1 MSITVSNLTEASA
14 LLRTIKKRDILDVR
28 AIDLDLVLIL
38 ENGHKLIISRGAA
51 AAANTPQLTLEFADG
66 DVALG
71 EVFEKLNHI
80 EVPPDTPPA
89 ATLTPQEIKRYG
101 IKRVVKGKT
110 TKNDENTDEQ
120 QTASKPETT
129 DGKPADA
136 LASSDSPS
144 VSQHSDA
151 SSTAIKSSLA
161 TPSVTEASAGSAADS
176 SGSSSFSWPVI
187 AGGLGLLAAAG
198 GGGGGGGAAAAAPAA
213 GSGPAL
219 STLGGAT
226 SLGPLTNATVTAYDS
241 QGRMIGKPVPVIN
254 GRYSLVLDVPGYKG
268 LILLAVRDST
278 PGVADNFADEATL
291 RIADLGDTVLRSVV
305 QAEGGNQTINITALT
320 ELAALKAGLASGQ
333 TNLGAASQVTAPTV
347 AAANA
352 AVSALFMVNISS
364 GDVLTTTVTD
374 ANGAAA
380 INPAFARSSNTSA
393 RHYGIALKAIANL
406 QLTDAT
412 RYPDQGVAIQKLAD
426 SLGFSDTQPNK
437 LKWRDTVTQ
446 SDLFN
451 ERIASRANDSSLSA
465 EQRQQA
471 RALLDVLQKLPDGGS
486 VNDYLVQNRVA
497 LPEPTL
503 LTKNATPGA
512 SPWQT
517 PATDGRLVLDQGE
530 LANGGL
536 AVKAPPQARVEVTLV
551 GHDAQGRE
559 VTVTLPASAA
569 DSNGIAVLRAD
580 QAALDLFRQIS
591 REQPVTARVTVTDG
605 DNSRANQDVWKNN
618 ADVRIDVSTPPG
630 LTDFASNKIALV
642 NDTFYNGGDGNDPL
656 RTTPLGNE
664 DQITT
669 DAAVRVLL
677 TRVLKPEERLEF
689 KVATSAGADNAP
701 RYGEWFNPADL
712 RIEGTDSNGQVR
724 YVARNLTTSEG
735 PVWIKA
741 RILLT
746 AAQSGAS
753 QGSAR
758 ELETPLRLTLDK
770 TAPAQVRLAMTEN
783 RDDGLSSEDGVSS
796 QTGVILMPRT
806 SFETSAEV
814 HLRLLGG
821 SGTDGTTLLLL
832 RANGERLALAP
843 ESWMR
848 WQAGDQLQLIG
859 QTLQGNGKA
868 RLQVR
873 QLDAA
878 GNFTDS
884 IQTFISDSTRV
895 IEQVV
900 LLAVREKAFN
910 EAKAAVIAAQEAY
923 DQAAAAD
930 KPAKQTT
937 LAAAQ
942 NALQQA
948 QAARDQAP
956 EQVRLGLLKSDGST
970 RLSDLMGRTIDPAL
984 LPAILRAVAATG
996 DPEQV
1001 NDGPGLRT
1009 LVNNV
1014 VSAVTAVLLKA
1025 SVYGDNDANPALTAA
1040 DFDRLGIP
1048 GADHQ
1053 ATLTLA
1059 NAALKTLPA
1068 SRSNTIAA
1076 LRTIVDAAARVAALA
1091 DGAAGN
1097 SSGAALPSAADYTA
1111 LGVTTPLSEAAAR
1124 VTGQVIDGKPLT
1136 EVSTTAQLETIAAA
1150 AQRVT
1155 QHAAGVNLATPLTA
1169 QDFSAL
1175 GIRGVTADNVGRL
1188 ADALRDVPSSL
1199 RPATVDGVVDTLAE
1213 IRAIV
1218 ALDLGTLQTLLNFA
1232 QHLSPID
1239 PANPALLAPTLA
1251 QYDHPD
1257 LRAAG
1262 AEVTAARLA
1271 SINDALSRVGAEAV
1285 DSWAKVGALVR
1296 SYTAILNA
1304 ADGVSNAAALPTEA
1318 DYSRIG
1324 VKTLQNKFSA
1334 ATDNAARANAATLLG
1349 NVIDRS
1355 NRAEVDTVAKL
1366 ESLADIVSRVTRIAA
1381 GKPET
1386 VSAEEWKRLHV
1397 SPELSADQLR
1407 IVLPAIAASAD
1418 DGSEVTTLAALSTR
1432 ASNALGSAQRITDY
1446 ANDAANTAPAQA
1458 DYKNIGVSG
1467 VDDAQLVGAI
1477 NSALA
1482 TPAVTGSQVA
1492 SLAALQTLVDTYR
1505 QLLQQADGKAGNTAT
1520 ANLAK
1525 LADFER
1531 IGVDMSALK
1540 ALDSTVS
1547 GATGNAVQ
1555 LLSSIIDSRNAS
1567 AIDTAPEIQ
1576 QLAGLAHKLALAMQG
1591 RDAGQL
1597 QSADLA
1603 LIGLDVD
1610 AGTLVQ
1616 VRQQLASLAD
1626 NGSELNTFSQLRALV
1641 LGVAGVPTWNV
1652 VAGDDVINLAERQ
1665 AGVSLSGSAGAND
1678 VLTLFYPD
1686 GSVMKSG
1693 ITVQNEGGKWV
1704 WKYTLTSENWT
1715 RLNADG
1721 ADGVEKILQLQA
1733 RNTSTGVDSLK
1744 VAHKLSIDTVAPPAN
1759 LLLSLDKDTGSSDT
1773 DGVTHQGKVNVTRL
1787 AAGAQWEYQIDNALF
1802 QTGSGNSVQVTQE
1815 GAHTLTV
1822 RQYDSAGNRS
1832 AAQTLNMTLDTTPP
1846 GAPIIALE
1854 KIGGTVNALPVTN
1867 NDTIRVTGLEAKATW
1882 QWRLNRSDFSE
1893 NPDWSNGSGNSFSP
1907 TGMTPNQTRNWYVEV
1922 RQLDQA
1928 GNPGSVSRLSFT
1940 LDTTPPRTPRL
1951 ALVANSGGDDALRVT
1966 NDGRIDVLDLDADS
1980 AWQYSTDG
1988 GATWST
1994 GSGNRFTVNG
2004 DGDKQLR
2011 VRQTDVAGNTSTSTV
2026 LTMKLDTVAPVKP
2039 GLATLVNDS
2048 GRLQTD
2054 LLTNDAR
2061 LQAPTPSEAD
2071 LRFEYSVNN
2080 GAWTDIS
2087 QAIKGAKDG
2096 GSDGD
2101 KNVRLRSRDRAGN
2114 VSEAGDVFSF
2124 KLDTQG
2130 PAKPAPAILANDTGD
2145 DRTDGITSNGRVVP
2159 SGPPEPGT
2167 SFEYSLD
2174 GGAWT
2179 DINVGIKGEKDG
2191 GTDGRKNVRLR
2202 TKDAAGNA
2210 SDPSEVFGYTLDTK
2224 APAKATLALV
2234 KPAVNGVTDDGTVKV
2249 ANLDA
2254 DARWEYSQDRG
2265 ATWSAGSGDR
2275 FRVKGG
2281 IDGGGHT
2288 DGAKGVQVRQ
2298 IDKAGNTT
2306 VSDVLELNLSTR
2318 FEAPTVSVT
2327 SPLKTLSDGT
2337 ALLDASTGPNRT
2349 VALEV
2354 SGRRGNVAVLTR
2366 DDGTE
2371 IERKNLDANG
2381 KASFNLNRSLTVSGL
2396 KTVAGGNTT
2405 ANAVYTLLSSD
2416 EALALRNGNGGGVP
2430 FSAAYLAKG
2439 GVSIDLG
2446 KPVYSTGNAAGDWFV
2461 WSAIGGGYV
2470 ISRKND
2476 SSEWFREAPSS
2487 QPAQTPETVGAWVAL
2502 NRGASQVA
2510 DDLLRNN
2517 GVSTHQ
2523 SRLDGVNVLNANGA
2537 RDAAWRYQLKQV
2549 DAQGRI
2555 SEAADLKLRMVTTA
2569 PSLLDLDAFTD
2580 GVQASRSIVV
2590 SNADVSSA
2598 SGVALMPQVA
2608 TPKASD
2614 IRFIELVSDNAGASP
2629 VDSLLLDR
2637 AVGIN
2642 NNLAQVDNRSIGG
2655 VTGLSYKVSTV
2666 AKKSTV
2672 TLTKTD
2678 GSAFTG
2684 DEARNVLQSLRLQ
2697 NLGFDTGKKSRSVDI
2712 SLGDGSGHRSA
2723 DLNRVTVLTDGSGL
2737 LVDLDARQAGVQTS
2751 HTRYINSPTKLA
2763 FDAAGGERFL
2773 DNVAAPAS
2781 ATAEIQLRFNGLDG
2795 NKDAVLL
2802 SDNYRYSP
2810 ARPNVFYGDI
2820 GGVTGVFWF
2829 LPADKPGLTVIRKQ
2843 QDGALLTPAEVKAI
2857 LEGIAIR
2864 CGTPPGSLERSMDIT
2879 LVTATGSGTTSRAT
2893 LVLDTRAPVLD
2904 LDANTPGIQIQSSKS
2919 VRLDEAITGVK
2930 LFNGEMSA
2938 PIAQDIGSLRL
2949 TLPRSG
2955 DASNDDLIL
2964 GNERFATRSNIDFSG
2979 SLGGVSGLELH
2990 YAASTG
2996 QAAISR
3002 TGGAPMDGLQV
3013 KAILESLKYRFASA
3027 GARNI
3032 AVEVADQAGN
3042 VARGDVTLTLD
3053 TTVPAQLTTTMLAET
3068 QKAFG
3073 VAKMENI
3080 FGSPFFPITSPHN
3093 LNKGEGVA
3101 LTNLPSGFAN
3111 AASFLG
3117 AIRGVSAEWG
3127 GVALTGNPNSSNP
3140 NLKSYTLFNQ
3150 PLNPGQEVAV
3160 MQQAG
3165 SDALGSWLSFTLVRQ
3180 AGRQADDVYLNHL
3193 GSFVLNHLD
3202 LYRSETSRDK
3212 SQSGYDLANVGLL
3225 YQIDTHRPNKTPTL
3239 QVGYDASRAAVGDVV
3254 ALFEGGTM
3262 LARKVLTAADLGSGT
3277 KTVNL
3282 TVAQSLAPGE
3292 HDIVAR
3298 YTDLAGNTV
3307 NGTAQHVSVAG
3318 GGDPVTLTD
3327 LAVRSSKQ
3335 APAAVQALNAS
3346 ENRYAVINDLDTSDI
3361 SGHSASGPVISG
3373 KVGGGRDSDRYVVTV
3388 EMGGKVL
3395 AFDEV
3400 GAGDFSISLSAGSLA
3415 PGLYR
3420 DLTVTA
3426 SRASGNEPGQSTAVQ
3441 GLKLGWY
3448 WAAQSVSDIFGG
3460 NGNDDIVIG
3469 TTHYSAASF
3478 VQTGAGQD
3486 KVIVGAFG
3494 RSDNLAATVGDF
3506 VLGVDKVE
3514 VFNQSLTQA
3523 NLSRFVT
3530 ASAGVNPNDTRLS
3543 IDLDGAGPGTLTY
3556 TLMLQNVAYNSANT
3570 ATIFGL

>member
-110 TKNDENTDEQ
+110 TKNDDNTDEQ
-120 QTASKPETT
+120 QTASKPEPT
-129 DGKPADA
+129 DSKPADA

-198 GGGGGGGAAAAAPAA
+198 GGGGGGGAAAAPAA

-900 LLAVREKAFN
+900 LLAGREKAFN

-1025 SVYGDNDANPALTAA
+1025 SVYGDNDANPAPTAA

-1097 SSGAALPSAADYTA
+1097 SSEAALPSAADYTA
-1111 LGVTTPLSEAAAR
+1111 LGVATPLSEAAAR

-1334 ATDNAARANAATLLG
+1334 ATDNAARTNAATLLG

-1366 ESLADIVSRVTRIAA
+1366 ESLADIVSRVIRIAA

-1432 ASNALGSAQRITDY
+1432 ASNALGSAQRIIDY

-1467 VDDAQLVGAI
+1467 VDDAQLTGAI

-1482 TPAVTGSQVA
+1482 TSAVTGSQVA

-1505 QLLQQADGKAGNTAT
+1505 QLLQQADGKADNTAA

-1540 ALDSTVS
+1540 ALESTVP

-1555 LLSSIIDSRNAS
+1555 LLSSLIDSRSAS
-1567 AIDTAPEIQ
+1567 AIDTVQEIQ
-1576 QLAGLAHKLALAMQG
+1576 QLTGLTHKLALAVQG
-1591 RDAGQL
+1591 RDAGHL
-1597 QSADLA
+1597 QTADLA

-1610 AGTLVQ
+1610 AGTLAQ

-1626 NGSELNTFSQLRALV
+1626 NGSDLNTFSQLRALV
-1641 LGVAGVPTWNV
+1641 LSVAGVPTWNV

-1686 GSVMKSG
+1686 GTVMKSG
-1693 ITVQNEGGKWV
+1693 IPVQNEGGKWV
-1704 WKYTLTSENWT
+1704 WNYTLTSENWA

-1733 RNTSTGVDSLK
+1733 RNSSTGVDSLK

-1759 LLLSLDKDTGSSDT
+1759 LLVSLDKDTGSSDT
-1773 DGVTHQGKVNVTRL
+1773 DGATHQGKVNVTGL

-1802 QTGSGNSVQVTQE
+1802 QTGSGNSFQVTQE

-1832 AAQTLNMTLDTTPP
+1832 AAQTLNM
-1846 GAPIIALE
+1846 
-1854 KIGGTVNALPVTN
+1854 
-1867 NDTIRVTGLEAKATW
+1867 R
-1882 QWRLNRSDFSE
+1882 
-1893 NPDWSNGSGNSFSP
+1893 
-1907 TGMTPNQTRNWYVEV
+1907 
-1922 RQLDQA
+1922 
-1928 GNPGSVSRLSFT
+1928 

-1951 ALVANSGGDDALRVT
+1951 ALVANSGGDDALRIT

-1980 AWQYSTDG
+1980 TWQYSTDG

-1994 GSGNRFTVNG
+1994 GSGNRFTVSG

-2026 LTMKLDTVAPVKP
+2026 LTMKLDIVAPVKP

-2048 GRLQTD
+2048 GRLDTD
-2054 LLTNDAR
+2054 LLTNDGR

-2101 KNVRLRSRDRAGN
+2101 KSVRVRSRDRAGN
-2114 VSEAGDVFSF
+2114 VSEASEAFTF

-2130 PAKPAPAILANDTGD
+2130 PAKPAPVILANDTGD
-2145 DRTDGITSNGRVVP
+2145 DRTDGVTSNGRVVP
-2159 SGPPEPGT
+2159 SGPAEPGT
-2167 SFEYSLD
+2167 TFEYSLD

-2179 DINVGIKGEKDG
+2179 DINVGIKGDKDG

-2202 TKDAAGNA
+2202 TKDAAGNV
-2210 SDPSEVFGYTLDTK
+2210 SDPSEVFGFTLDTK
-2224 APAKATLALV
+2224 APSKATLALV

-2281 IDGGGHT
+2281 IDGGGNS
-2288 DGAKGVQVRQ
+2288 DGLKGVQVRQ

-2318 FEAPTVSVT
+2318 FEAPTVSVI
-2327 SPLKTLSDGT
+2327 SPLKTLADGA

-2354 SGRRGNVAVLTR
+2354 SGRRGGVAVLTR

-2381 KASFNLNRSLTVSGL
+2381 KASFNLNRSLTVNGL

-2416 EALALRNGNGGGVP
+2416 EVLALRNSNGGGVP

-2446 KPVYSTGNAAGDWFV
+2446 KPVYSTGNGPGDWFV

-2487 QPAQTPETVGAWVAL
+2487 QPAQTPEAVSAWMAV
-2502 NRGASQVA
+2502 NRGANVVA

-2517 GVSTHQ
+2517 GVSGHQ

-2537 RDAAWRYQLKQV
+2537 RDAAWGYKLKQL
-2549 DAQGRI
+2549 DAQGRS

-2569 PSLLDLDAFTD
+2569 PPQLDLDALSD
-2580 GVQASRSIVV
+2580 GVQVSRSIVV
-2590 SNADVSSA
+2590 SSADVSSA
-2598 SGVALMPQVA
+2598 NGVALMPQLA
-2608 TPKASD
+2608 AFKASD

-2655 VTGLSYKVSTV
+2655 VGGLSYKISTV
-2666 AKKSTV
+2666 ANKSTV

-2697 NLGFDTGKKSRSVDI
+2697 NLSFDNGKKSRSVDI
-2712 SLGDGSGHRSA
+2712 SLGDGSGHRSI
-2723 DLNRVTVLTDGSGL
+2723 DLNRVTVLTDGTGL
-2737 LVDLDARQAGVQTS
+2737 LADLDASQPGVQTS
-2751 HTRYINSPTKLA
+2751 HTRYIKSSAKLA
-2763 FDAAGGERFL
+2763 FDVAGGERFL
-2773 DNVAAPAS
+2773 DNVAAPTS
-2781 ATAEIQLRFNGLDG
+2781 ATAEIQLSFNGLDDR
-2795 NKDAVLL
+2795 NDRILL
-2802 SDNYRYSP
+2802 SDSYTYSP
-2810 ARPNVFYGDI
+2810 ARPNVFFGDI

-2843 QDGALLTPAEVKAI
+2843 QGGAMLTPAEVKAI

-2864 CGTPPGSLERSMDIT
+2864 CGNPPDSLERSMDIT

-2930 LFNGEMSA
+2930 LFNGEMAA
-2938 PIAQDIGSLRL
+2938 PIAQDIASLRL

-2996 QAAISR
+2996 QATISR
-3002 TGGAPMDGLQV
+3002 TGGAPIDGLQV

-3053 TTVPAQLTTTMLAET
+3053 TTIPAQLSTALLAET

-3111 AASFLG
+3111 AAGFLG

-3225 YQIDTHRPNKTPTL
+3225 YQIDTHRPSKTPTI

-3262 LARKVLTAADLGSGT
+3262 LARKVLTAADLGSGN

-3282 TVAQSLAPGE
+3282 TVAHSLAPGE

-3307 NGTAQHVSVAG
+3307 NGPAQHVSVAG

-3335 APAAVQALNAS
+3335 APAAAQALNAS
-3346 ENRYAVINDLDTSDI
+3346 ESRYAVVNDVDTSDI

-3373 KVGGGRDSDRYVVTV
+3373 KVGGGRDSDRYVVSI

-3400 GAGDFSISLSAGSLA
+3400 GAGDFAISLSAGSLA

-3448 WAAQSVSDIFGG
+3448 WAAQSVRDIFGG

-3530 ASAGVNPNDTRLS
+3530 ASAGVNPNDTRLT

-3556 TLMLQNVAYNSANT
+3556 TLMLQNVPYNSANT
-3570 ATIFGL
+3570 ATIFGV